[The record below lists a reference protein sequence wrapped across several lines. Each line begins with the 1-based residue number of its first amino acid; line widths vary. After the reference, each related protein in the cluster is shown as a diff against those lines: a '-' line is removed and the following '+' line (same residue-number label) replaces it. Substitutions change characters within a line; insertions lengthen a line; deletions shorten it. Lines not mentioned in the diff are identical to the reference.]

1 MNAGG
6 KIYSG
11 KSAVAGSAVGGSGMS
26 AAGPKKF
33 GSSANV
39 NNHQVSEL
47 EG

>member
-1 MNAGG
+1 MAGQG

-11 KSAVAGSAVGGSGMS
+11 KSAVSGSAVSGMGPP
-26 AAGPKKF
+26 GPKKF

-39 NNHQVSEL
+39 SNNAQVSEL